1 MYGPATAGA
10 VGMQRPKTA
19 QCVRAF
25 GTARGAS
32 IVSQRF
38 VGAAMAAAI
47 ATVLLGAGA
56 AAAQS
61 QGAWPSRPITMV
73 VPFAPGGIADITGRP
88 LAQAMTRTLGQPIVI
103 ENRPGAGGGVGM
115 VHVARQKPDGY
126 TLLMALSSI
135 VTIPEADRV
144 NGRTP
149 SYQMKDFTSVALV
162 SADPTVLIVRADS
175 PWKSVA
181 DLMKDAR
188 SRPGKITYSSSGIYG
203 TLHVAVEML
212 AQSAGAQMLHVPF
225 GGGGP
230 AMSALLGGQVEVT
243 AQAPGVASPHVKA
256 GKVRLLGSWGNQR
269 LKAFPDLPTM
279 REAGFDAEFYI
290 WSGVFAPAGLPADV
304 LARVRTSVR
313 DAVADPGFIKAMV
326 TMETPIMHL
335 QGAEFDDFLQRDAR
349 RLADVIRRMGK
360 LE

>member
-1 MYGPATAGA
+1 LNLRLAAGLA
-10 VGMQRPKTA
+10 ASAALGM
-19 QCVRAF
+19 
-25 GTARGAS
+25 
-32 IVSQRF
+32 
-38 VGAAMAAAI
+38 
-47 ATVLLGAGA
+47 TVLAGVSSPSALAQTA
-56 AAAQS
+56 APY
-61 QGAWPSRPITMV
+61 PSRPITMV

-88 LAQAMTRTLGQPIVI
+88 LAQAMTKSLGQPIVI

-115 VHVARQKPDGY
+115 VHAARQKPDGY

-144 NGRTP
+144 SGRVP
-149 SYQMKDFTSVALV
+149 SYQMKEFTPVALV

-175 PWKSVA
+175 TWKTVA

-212 AQSAGAQMLHVPF
+212 SQSAGAQLLHVPF

-230 AMSALLGGQVEVT
+230 AMTALLGGQVDVT

-256 GKVRLLGSWGNQR
+256 GKVRILGSWGAQR
-269 LKAFPDLPTM
+269 LKAFPDVPTM

-290 WSGVFAPAGLPADV
+290 WSALFAPAGLPAEV
-304 LARVRTSVR
+304 LARLRG
-313 DAVADPGFIKAMV
+313 AVKEAVTEPSFTKAMA

-335 QGAEFDDFLQRDAR
+335 QGAEFDAFLKQDTK
-349 RLADVIRRMGK
+349 RLAAVIQRMGR

>member
-1 MYGPATAGA
+1 MKH
-10 VGMQRPKTA
+10 R
-19 QCVRAF
+19 F
-25 GTARGAS
+25 GS
-32 IVSQRF
+32 I
-38 VGAAMAAAI
+38 AAATLVV
-47 ATVLLGAGA
+47 AGLFAGA
-56 AAAQS
+56 ALAQS
-61 QGAWPSRPITMV
+61 PASWPSRPITMV

-88 LAQAMTRTLGQPIVI
+88 LAQAMTRVLGQPIVI
-103 ENRPGAGGGVGM
+103 ENRPGAGGAVDM

-144 NGRTP
+144 SGKVP
-149 SYQMKDFTSVALV
+149 SYQMKEFTPIALV

-188 SRPGKITYSSSGIYG
+188 GRPGKITYSSSGIYG

-212 AQSAGAQMLHVPF
+212 AQSAGARMLHVPF
-225 GGGGP
+225 GGGAP
-230 AMSALLGGQVEVT
+230 AMTALLGGQVDVT

-256 GKVRLLGSWGNQR
+256 GKVRLLGSWGAQR
-269 LKAFPDLPTM
+269 LTAFPDLPTM
-279 REAGFDAEFYI
+279 REAGFEAEFYI
-290 WSGVFAPAGLPADV
+290 WSGVFAPAGLPGDV
-304 LARVRTSVR
+304 SSRVRGAVK
-313 DAVADPGFIKAMV
+313 DATADAGFMKAMA

-335 QGAEFDDFLQRDAR
+335 QGAEFDAFLQRDSK
-349 RLADVIRRMGK
+349 RLAEVIGRMGR

>member
-1 MYGPATAGA
+1 MKH
-10 VGMQRPKTA
+10 R
-19 QCVRAF
+19 F
-25 GTARGAS
+25 G
-32 IVSQRF
+32 I
-38 VGAAMAAAI
+38 
-47 ATVLLGAGA
+47 A
-56 AAAQS
+56 AAAVLFAGSVPSGTAHAQPS
-61 QGAWPSRPITMV
+61 ASWPSRPITMV

-88 LAQAMTRTLGQPIVI
+88 LAQAMTRVLGQPIVI

-144 NGRTP
+144 SGRVP
-149 SYQMKDFTSVALV
+149 SYQMREFTPIALV

-175 PWKSVA
+175 AWKSVA

-212 AQSAGAQMLHVPF
+212 AQSAGARMLHVPF

-230 AMSALLGGQVEVT
+230 AMTALLGGQVDVT

-256 GKVRLLGSWGNQR
+256 GKVRLLGSWGAQR
-269 LKAFPDLPTM
+269 LTAFPDLPTM
-279 REAGFDAEFYI
+279 REAGFEAEFYI
-290 WSGVFAPAGLPADV
+290 WSGVFAPAGLSGDV
-304 LARVRTSVR
+304 SSRVRGAVR
-313 DAVADPGFIKAMV
+313 DASADAGFVKAMA

-335 QGAEFDDFLQRDAR
+335 QGAEFDAFLQRDSK
-349 RLADVIRRMGK
+349 RLAEVIGRMGR

>member
-1 MYGPATAGA
+1 
-10 VGMQRPKTA
+10 
-19 QCVRAF
+19 
-25 GTARGAS
+25 
-32 IVSQRF
+32 VSQSF
-38 VGAAMAAAI
+38 VTAAVAAI
-47 ATVLLGAGA
+47 AAAGLVA
-56 AAAQS
+56 GTANAQ
-61 QGAWPSRPITMV
+61 APAVWPSRPITMV

-144 NGRTP
+144 NGRAQ
-149 SYQMKDFTSVALV
+149 SYQMKEFTPVALV

-175 PWKSVA
+175 PWKTVA

-212 AQSAGAQMLHVPF
+212 AQSAGAQLLHVPF

-256 GKVRLLGSWGNQR
+256 GKVRLLGSWGGQR

-279 REAGFDAEFYI
+279 REAGYEAEFYI
-290 WSGVFAPAGLPADV
+290 WSGVFAPAGLPAEV
-304 LARVRTSVR
+304 LSRVRGSVKE
-313 DAVADPGFIKAMV
+313 AVADAGFIKAMSA
-326 TMETPIMHL
+326 METPIMHL
-335 QGAEFDDFLQRDAR
+335 QGAEFDDFLQRDSK

>member
-1 MYGPATAGA
+1 VTH
-10 VGMQRPKTA
+10 
-19 QCVRAF
+19 
-25 GTARGAS
+25 
-32 IVSQRF
+32 RF
-38 VGAAMAAAI
+38 F
-47 ATVLLGAGA
+47 A
-56 AAAQS
+56 AAAFAVAAATTTAGLALVAADAQA
-61 QGAWPSRPITMV
+61 QAPAAWPSRPITMV

-88 LAQAMTRTLGQPIVI
+88 LAQAMSRTLGQPIVI

-144 NGRTP
+144 NGRVP
-149 SYQMKDFTSVALV
+149 SYQMKEFTPVALV

-175 PWKSVA
+175 PWKTVA

-212 AQSAGAQMLHVPF
+212 GQSAGAQFLHVPF

-230 AMSALLGGQVEVT
+230 AMTALLGGQVEVT

-256 GKVRLLGSWGNQR
+256 GKVRLLGSWGAQR
-269 LKAFPDLPTM
+269 LKAFPELPTM
-279 REAGFDAEFYI
+279 REAGFEAEFYI

-304 LARVRTSVR
+304 LSRVRGAVR
-313 DAVADPGFIKAMV
+313 EAVGDPVFMKAMA
-326 TMETPIMHL
+326 TMETPILHL
-335 QGAEFDDFLQRDAR
+335 QGAEFDEFLQRDSK